1 MSDNITWKYEK
12 RSIDELTENRDNP
25 RRLSKKRAEE
35 LKKSLGKFGLCQ
47 PIVIQPSGKIV
58 GGHQRVKMFRSL
70 GYNKVSVA
78 IPSRTLSNRE
88 EQELTIGLNK
98 ISGDF
103 DLDML
108 ANRWDMD
115 ILLESGFTE
124 EELLSD
130 IVAQEKPKKF
140 SINIKFY
147 NEDDLR
153 HVERELQPVIDLF
166 PAAMMKV
173 RAK

>member
-1 MSDNITWKYEK
+1 MNDIEWTYEV
-12 RSIDELTENRDNP
+12 RNTDELSENVDNP
-25 RRLSKKRAEE
+25 RRLSKKRSKE
-35 LKKSLGKFGLCQ
+35 LKQSLEKFGLCQ
-47 PIVIQPSGKIV
+47 PIVIQPDGKIV
-58 GGHQRVKMFRSL
+58 GGHQRLKTIRSL
-70 GYNKVSVA
+70 GVDAVHVA
-78 IPSRTLSNRE
+78 IPSRTLTDRE

-98 ISGDF
+98 ISGEF

-115 ILLESGFTE
+115 VLLESGFTE
-124 EELLSD
+124 EELHTD
-130 IVAQEKPKKF
+130 IIPQEKPKTF
-140 SINIKFY
+140 SINIKFD

-153 HVERELQPVIDLF
+153 HIEKELLPIIDLF